1 MTVLIRNYMRKGTVM
16 KLPKLSDV
24 KDCKNPINAEYH
36 IVTTRARSTRLSKM
50 YFLSVLHW
58 IAVIPVSAVIS
69 PHCY

>member
-1 MTVLIRNYMRKGTVM
+1 M
-16 KLPKLSDV
+16 PKLSDV